1 MALKEIYFKP
11 QDVKL
16 FEIMKSDKMYFYE
29 QGLYLI
35 SLLRLHEIL
44 DQRKVSFESTMEI

>member
-1 MALKEIYFKP
+1 MDLKDIYFKH

-16 FEIMKSDKMYFYE
+16 FEIMKYDKMYFYE

-35 SLLRLHEIL
+35 SFLRLREIL
-44 DQRKVSFESTMEI
+44 DQRKVSFESITEI

>member
-1 MALKEIYFKP
+1 MALKDIYFKP

-16 FEIMKSDKMYFYE
+16 FEIMKGDKMYFYE
-29 QGLYLI
+29 KCLNLI

-44 DQRKVSFESTMEI
+44 DQRKVSFESITEI